1 MNDKSDVPATFI
13 NLART
18 QELLRLASNANAE
31 LENIYRW
38 LMENVVGADVYPRYL
53 PNEVNEHLVQARTHL
68 EAMES
73 SLSDVVNEEQRFV
86 VSVLGK
92 TQRNE
97 KLTPA
102 EYYFC
107 RAYGFISGIDDKDS
121 EYEKYLLA
129 KLVDK

>member
-1 MNDKSDVPATFI
+1 VNDKSDVPETFI

-18 QELLRLASNANAE
+18 QELLRQASNANAE

-53 PNEVNEHLVQARTHL
+53 PNDVNERLVQARTHL
-68 EAMES
+68 EAVES
-73 SLSDVVNEEQRFV
+73 SLSDLVNKEQRFF

-102 EYYFC
+102 EYYIC
-107 RAYGFISGIDDKDS
+107 RAFGFISGIDEKDS
-121 EYEKYLLA
+121 EYEKYL
-129 KLVDK
+129 VDK